1 MANKTK
7 TNFFS
12 LSILS
17 SYVEAVDFSRFRF
30 HRKRTAS
37 ASTSLILYK
46 YRLLAKK
53 GIKVALKKLITKSG
67 KDRLEIGC

>member
-7 TNFFS
+7 TIFFS

-37 ASTSLILYK
+37 ASLILYE